1 MTLVGML
8 DSPFVRRVA
17 ISLQLLGLRYP
28 RLAAFSA
35 AAEALPESMAAPY
48 GETTYRQEEA

>member
-1 MTLVGML
+1 MTPVGML

-35 AAEALPESMAAPY
+35 ALPEFMAAPY